1 MTQCA
6 RFGDFLRASHGPE
19 TVLVDFNNW
28 VILGHHAVV
37 IVPTLLSAFWNE
49 ISTRLTLRCFARARE
64 DENRMFTRARFL
76 TGASALAVVGLLGGP
91 AALAQTSQQVTV
103 DGARKVLND
112 LRHDKAF
119 GSAAQLMHQAK
130 AVFIVP
136 KLIKGGFIVGGEG
149 GNGVLMVQ
157 RHGGWSA
164 PAFYA
169 IGAGSFGLQ
178 AGLEQSEMI
187 MLIMTQKGL
196 DGVLRDNFKI
206 GAQAGISVVTLGSG
220 VEGAI
225 GGASLPDVVVWS
237 SSTGLY
243 GGLTVDGS
251 IIRAEPN
258 QDAAFYGRPLSSR
271 DVLFGSVE
279 SPRAEPLRRQLDHL
293 G

>member
-1 MTQCA
+1 M
-6 RFGDFLRASHGPE
+6 L
-19 TVLVDFNNW
+19 
-28 VILGHHAVV
+28 
-37 IVPTLLSAFWNE
+37 
-49 ISTRLTLRCFARARE
+49 
-64 DENRMFTRARFL
+64 TRANFL
-76 TGASALAVVGLLGGP
+76 SGSALLAFTLMAAPVVAP
-91 AALAQTSQQVTV
+91 VDAQAQSSQQVTV

-119 GSAAQLMHQAK
+119 GNAAQLMRQAK

-136 KLIKGGFIVGGEG
+136 KLIKGGFMVGGEG

-169 IGAGSFGLQ
+169 IGAASFGLQ
-178 AGLEQSEMI
+178 IGLEQSEMI
-187 MLIMTQKGL
+187 MLVMTQKGL

-258 QDAAFYGRPLSSR
+258 MDAEFYGRR
-271 DVLFGSVE
+271 VTAHEVLFGSVE
-279 SPRAEPLRRQLDHL
+279 SPRAAGLRRELSTI

>member
-1 MTQCA
+1 
-6 RFGDFLRASHGPE
+6 
-19 TVLVDFNNW
+19 
-28 VILGHHAVV
+28 
-37 IVPTLLSAFWNE
+37 
-49 ISTRLTLRCFARARE
+49 
-64 DENRMFTRARFL
+64 MFTRARFL
-76 TGASALAVVGLLGGP
+76 GA
-91 AALAQTSQQVTV
+91 AALVATTMLAAPMARAQTSQQVTV

-119 GSAAQLMHQAK
+119 GNAAQLIRQAK

-136 KLIKGGFIVGGEG
+136 KLLKGGFIVGGEG
-149 GNGVLMVQ
+149 GDGVMMVQ
-157 RHGGWSA
+157 RHGSWSA
-164 PAFYA
+164 PGFFA

-225 GGASLPDVVVWS
+225 GGASPPDVVVWS

-251 IIRAEPN
+251 VIRAEPN
-258 QDAAFYGRPLSSR
+258 QDSAFYGRPLSSR
-271 DVLFGSVE
+271 DVLFGTID
-279 SPRAEPLRRQLDHL
+279 SPRAAPLRRELDAI

>member
-1 MTQCA
+1 
-6 RFGDFLRASHGPE
+6 
-19 TVLVDFNNW
+19 
-28 VILGHHAVV
+28 
-37 IVPTLLSAFWNE
+37 
-49 ISTRLTLRCFARARE
+49 
-64 DENRMFTRARFL
+64 MFTRARFL
-76 TGASALAVVGLLGGP
+76 GGA
-91 AALAQTSQQVTV
+91 AALLATTMLTAPVAMAQTEQQVVV
-103 DGARKVLND
+103 DGARKVLAD

-119 GSAAQLMHQAK
+119 GNAAQLLRQAK

-136 KLIKGGFIVGGEG
+136 KLVKGGFIFGGEG

-157 RHGGWSA
+157 RGGGWSA
-164 PAFYA
+164 PGFFA

-178 AGLEQSEMI
+178 AGLEQSELI

-196 DGVLRDNFKI
+196 DGVLRDDFKI

-237 SSTGLY
+237 SSSGLY

-251 IIRAEPN
+251 VIKSEPN
-258 QDAAFYGRPLSSR
+258 QDSAFYGRPLTSR
-271 DVLFGSVE
+271 DVLFGRVD
-279 SPRAEPLRRQLDHL
+279 SPRATPLRRELNAI

>member
-1 MTQCA
+1 
-6 RFGDFLRASHGPE
+6 LR
-19 TVLVDFNNW
+19 
-28 VILGHHAVV
+28 
-37 IVPTLLSAFWNE
+37 IVALFHQ
-49 ISTRLTLRCFARARE
+49 ARE
-64 DENRMFTRARFL
+64 ENEMLTRAGFL
-76 TGASALAVVGLLGGP
+76 GSAGAVLATAML
-91 AALAQTSQQVTV
+91 AAPGARAQTSQQVTV

-119 GSAAQLMHQAK
+119 GNAAQLLRQAK

-136 KLIKGGFIVGGEG
+136 KLLKGGFIFGGEG

-157 RHGGWSA
+157 RRGGWSA

-169 IGAGSFGLQ
+169 IGAASFGLQ
-178 AGLEQSEMI
+178 AGLQQTEMI

-196 DGVLRDNFKI
+196 EGVLRDNFKI

-251 IIRAEPN
+251 VIRAEPN
-258 QDAAFYGRPLSSR
+258 QDSAFYGRTVTSR
-271 DVLFGSVE
+271 EVLFGPVD
-279 SPRAEPLRRQLDHL
+279 SPAAAPLRRELNAF

>member
-1 MTQCA
+1 M
-6 RFGDFLRASHGPE
+6 
-19 TVLVDFNNW
+19 
-28 VILGHHAVV
+28 
-37 IVPTLLSAFWNE
+37 
-49 ISTRLTLRCFARARE
+49 ARE
-64 DENRMFTRARFL
+64 ENSMLTRAR
-76 TGASALAVVGLLGGP
+76 LLGAAAVLAATMVAGP
-91 AALAQTSQQVTV
+91 MARAQTSQQVTV

-119 GSAAQLMHQAK
+119 GNAAQLMHQAK

-149 GNGVLMVQ
+149 GDGVLMVQ

-164 PAFYA
+164 PGFFA
-169 IGAGSFGLQ
+169 IGAASFGLQ

-225 GGASLPDVVVWS
+225 GGASPPDIVVWS

-251 IIRAEPN
+251 VIRAEPN
-258 QDAAFYGRPLSSR
+258 QDSTFYGRPLKSR
-271 DVLFGSVE
+271 DVLFGPIDSA
-279 SPRAEPLRRQLDHL
+279 RAAPLRRELNAI

>member
-1 MTQCA
+1 MLTRA
-6 RFGDFLRASHGPE
+6 EFLSGAALLAV
-19 TVLVDFNNW
+19 TVAAAPL
-28 VILGHHAVV
+28 
-37 IVPTLLSAFWNE
+37 
-49 ISTRLTLRCFARARE
+49 ARAQ
-64 DENRMFTRARFL
+64 
-76 TGASALAVVGLLGGP
+76 TGE
-91 AALAQTSQQVTV
+91 QVTI

-112 LRHDKAF
+112 LRHDKEF
-119 GSAAQLMHQAK
+119 GNAAQLIRKAR

-136 KLIKGGFIVGGEG
+136 KLLKGGFIFGGEG
-149 GNGVLMVQ
+149 GDGVMLVQ

-164 PAFYA
+164 PAFYV

-178 AGLEQSEMI
+178 AGLEQSELI

-225 GGASLPDVVVWS
+225 GGASPPDVVVWS

-251 IIRAEPN
+251 VIRAEPN
-258 QDAAFYGRPLSSR
+258 KDSEFYGRTLKPK
-271 DVLFGSVE
+271 DVLFGTVE
-279 SPRAEPLRRQLDHL
+279 SPRASPLQRELSAI

>member
-1 MTQCA
+1 MLTRKQFMGGA
-6 RFGDFLRASHGPE
+6 A
-19 TVLVDFNNW
+19 
-28 VILGHHAVV
+28 
-37 IVPTLLSAFWNE
+37 LLA
-49 ISTRLTLRCFARARE
+49 TTMLT
-64 DENRMFTRARFL
+64 
-76 TGASALAVVGLLGGP
+76 P
-91 AALAQTSQQVTV
+91 AAWAQSSQQVTI
-103 DGARKVLND
+103 DGARKVLAD

-119 GSAAQLMHQAK
+119 GNAAQLMRQAK

-136 KLIKGGFIVGGEG
+136 KLIKGGFFVGGEG

-157 RHGGWSA
+157 RRGGWSA
-164 PAFYA
+164 PAFFA
-169 IGAGSFGLQ
+169 IGAASFGLQ
-178 AGLEQSEMI
+178 AGLQQSEMI

-196 DGVLRDNFKI
+196 EGVLRDNFKI

-258 QDAAFYGRPLSSR
+258 QDSEFYGRRVSSR
-271 DVLFGSVE
+271 DVLFGPVD
-279 SPRAEPLRRQLDHL
+279 SPRVAALRRELA
-293 G
+293 GIG

>member
-1 MTQCA
+1 MFRRA
-6 RFGDFLRASHGPE
+6 GLR
-19 TVLVDFNNW
+19 
-28 VILGHHAVV
+28 
-37 IVPTLLSAFWNE
+37 
-49 ISTRLTLRCFARARE
+49 
-64 DENRMFTRARFL
+64 
-76 TGASALAVVGLLGGP
+76 GAAALLAVTAFGAP
-91 AALAQTSQQVTV
+91 AARAQTSQQVTI
-103 DGARKVLND
+103 DGARKVLAD

-119 GSAAQLMHQAK
+119 GNAVQLMRQAK

-136 KLIKGGFIVGGEG
+136 KLIKGGFIFGGEG
-149 GNGVLMVQ
+149 GDGVLMVQ
-157 RHGGWSA
+157 RRGGWSA

-178 AGLEQSEMI
+178 AGLEQAEMI
-187 MLIMTQKGL
+187 MLIMTRKGL

-251 IIRAEPN
+251 VIKSEPN
-258 QDAAFYGRPLSSR
+258 HDSEFYGRPLTSR
-271 DVLFGSVE
+271 DVLFGPVN
-279 SPRAEPLRRQLDHL
+279 SPRAAPLRRELESI

>member
-1 MTQCA
+1 MHCFVME
-6 RFGDFLRASHGPE
+6 RK
-19 TVLVDFNNW
+19 
-28 VILGHHAVV
+28 
-37 IVPTLLSAFWNE
+37 E
-49 ISTRLTLRCFARARE
+49 IKML
-64 DENRMFTRARFL
+64 TRAKFL
-76 TGASALAVVGLLGGP
+76 SGSALL
-91 AALAQTSQQVTV
+91 AAGMLAAPLAAQAQTSQQVTV

-119 GSAAQLMHQAK
+119 GNAAQLLRQAR

-149 GNGVLMVQ
+149 GNGVLMVHN
-157 RHGGWSA
+157 RGGWSA

-169 IGAGSFGLQ
+169 IGAASFGLQ
-178 AGLEQSEMI
+178 VGLQQSELI

-196 DGVLRDNFKI
+196 DGVLHDNFKI

-225 GGASLPDVVVWS
+225 GGASPPDVVVWS

-251 IIRAEPN
+251 VIRAQPN
-258 QDAAFYGRPLSSR
+258 MDSEFYGRSVTSR
-271 DVLFGSVE
+271 DVLFGNFETPGAAV
-279 SPRAEPLRRQLDHL
+279 LRREINAL